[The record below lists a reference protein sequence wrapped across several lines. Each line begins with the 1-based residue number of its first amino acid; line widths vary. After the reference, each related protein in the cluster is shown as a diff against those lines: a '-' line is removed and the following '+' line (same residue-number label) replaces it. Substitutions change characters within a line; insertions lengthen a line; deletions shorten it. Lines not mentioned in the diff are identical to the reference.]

1 VAGVR
6 WLAFAIL
13 GLGACAPQREVAPV
27 NPEGSDLAVY
37 RSVLD
42 SMFVPHRVGAIQ
54 QVVVFDSTRLISE
67 HELRF
72 LYSQFTQLPGVDS
85 ATVRNLFDR
94 SHDARSLTP
103 LSHLDLAVPVGLI
116 DRKTLAQFPQNNPDF
131 FWSQFYRLYP
141 RSAGFAVFSGVG
153 YNATRD
159 VAILT
164 TDFSCATLCGNGSLI
179 VIKRVGGAWKIATI
193 HHTWVS

>member
-1 VAGVR
+1 
-6 WLAFAIL
+6 
-13 GLGACAPQREVAPV
+13 
-27 NPEGSDLAVY
+27 
-37 RSVLD
+37 
-42 SMFVPHRVGAIQ
+42 
-54 QVVVFDSTRLISE
+54 
-67 HELRF
+67 
-72 LYSQFTQLPGVDS
+72 
-85 ATVRNLFDR
+85 
-94 SHDARSLTP
+94 
-103 LSHLDLAVPVGLI
+103 LDLAVPVGLI

-164 TDFSCATLCGNGSLI
+164 TDFSCGTLCGNGYLI

-193 HHTWVS
+193 HHTWLS